1 LCAGRVSVGLAVFW
15 YGRGRSLLAQNL
27 VRWQESTLLPGVHPL
42 LQRTMAN
49 DFSTMHCN
57 VSQIWLSA
65 ANLQEG
71 L

>member
-1 LCAGRVSVGLAVFW
+1 VFW

-27 VRWQESTLLPGVHPL
+27 VRWQESTTLPRDHPL

-57 VSQIWLSA
+57 GGAMQRSFVLRLRQSYDV
-65 ANLQEG
+65 
-71 L
+71 